1 MSNQKDKSESLRDP
15 NAPKP
20 SLPLRLSRPG
30 PIARLLRTNSVPPPN
45 YRPLPKLNY
54 IEDWLPSLEIQL
66 PPRLRYLRGG
76 LIYCPPVK
84 AAPRWLPRPGY
95 GRQETEL
102 RFCDT
107 RGLDDKFPF
116 PLKDYTSGELGS
128 VPDDVLAQ
136 VITDWRR
143 TPVISFRP
151 DTRNVVSR
159 ISPDLVAK
167 WGPDVCPGEAD
178 AMWIS
183 DGKPMGMD
191 DHIPPVRRIIKDPVT
206 KYFIIIMDYIWGGY
220 NLVDIWHRRSK
231 EQQGRIA
238 AKVTSL
244 VKFMQDY
251 TSRYPGPAGFS
262 RCRTLVHK
270 KYPVPLGMTP
280 EKYDEYMNLLVNELN
295 ARRPRKFYDNFVK
308 TGKFVYSNMKL
319 DPSSFVLDKKG
330 CLWVLG
336 WSKGGFFPKEGE
348 LALAERYMPESYA
361 ILVKTLLKRIPHDK
375 SLRDTLRAIATLI
388 DEDLIGKPP
397 K

>member
-1 MSNQKDKSESLRDP
+1 MSDQKDKSESLPDP

-20 SLPLRLSRPG
+20 SIPLRLSRPG

-45 YRPLPKLNY
+45 HRPLPKLNY
-54 IEDWLPSLEIQL
+54 IEDWIPGLEIQL

-76 LIYCPPVK
+76 SIYCPPVK
-84 AAPRWLPRPGY
+84 
-95 GRQETEL
+95 
-102 RFCDT
+102 T
-107 RGLDDKFPF
+107 RGLDDEFPF
-116 PLKDYTSGELGS
+116 PLKDYTSRELGS
-128 VPDDVLAQ
+128 IPDDVLAQ

-143 TPVISFRP
+143 SPVISFRP

-183 DGKPMGMD
+183 DGKPMGMG
-191 DHIPPVRRIIKDPVT
+191 DHIPAVRRIIKDPVT
-206 KYFIIIMDYIWGGY
+206 KYFIIIMDYIWGSY

-238 AKVTSL
+238 ARVTRL
-244 VKFMQDY
+244 VQFMQDY

-330 CLWVLG
+330 GLWVLG

-348 LALAERYMPESYA
+348 LALAERCMPESYS
-361 ILVKTLLKRIPHDK
+361 ILVKTLLKRIPHNK